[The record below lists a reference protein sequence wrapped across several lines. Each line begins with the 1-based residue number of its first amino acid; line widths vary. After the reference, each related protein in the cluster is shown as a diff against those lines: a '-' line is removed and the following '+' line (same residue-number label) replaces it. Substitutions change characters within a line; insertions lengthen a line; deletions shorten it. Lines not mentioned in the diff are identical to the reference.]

1 MNTEPNPNCGGGIGF
16 YVKSNYEFEILEEE
30 SVFMPGVYESLW
42 IKVKIDKTSYK
53 IIGNVYRPN
62 TAPAA
67 NLNLAISTHCSIIS
81 KLMSNKA
88 HAKCAIEIA
97 GDFNLDLL
105 NFQNHQQTNEYF
117 ESLLSFGL
125 LPVITKPTRVTHSSA
140 TLSDH
145 ISVSNKSK
153 LHIAGIILSYISD
166 HYPTFYIDQTK
177 VPQPKSKPYIS
188 RKINKETQNSFNDLL
203 KNSSFQN
210 IMVCCFG

>member
-1 MNTEPNPNCGGGIGF
+1 
-16 YVKSNYEFEILEEE
+16 
-30 SVFMPGVYESLW
+30 
-42 IKVKIDKTSYK
+42 
-53 IIGNVYRPN
+53 
-62 TAPAA
+62 
-67 NLNLAISTHCSIIS
+67 
-81 KLMSNKA
+81 MSNKA

-105 NFQNHQQTNEYF
+105 NFQYHQQTNEYF

-177 VPQPKSKPYIS
+177 VPQPKAKPYIP
-188 RKINKETQNSFNDLL
+188 RKLKKKHKIASMIYLKTLPFKILFQKLILTLL
-203 KNSSFQN
+203 STISLLCTILLEIWLSLTSQ
-210 IMVCCFG
+210 